1 MWNIFELIKK
11 PINQSNRKEKRIK
24 RIPQL
29 MRNRK
34 NHTIVRIQLLFKLL
48 PHLSK
53 LFDMLPDLLFR
64 VSVFQDLNE
73 ENCQKYDLL
82 DDKIT

>member
-1 MWNIFELIKK
+1 
-11 PINQSNRKEKRIK
+11 
-24 RIPQL
+24 

-53 LFDMLPDLLFR
+53 LFDMLPDLLFH

>member
-1 MWNIFELIKK
+1 
-11 PINQSNRKEKRIK
+11 
-24 RIPQL
+24 

-34 NHTIVRIQLLFKLL
+34 NHTIARIQLLFKLL